1 MPLRRIASRPAQAWE
16 LPPVLPPNCLTQ
28 AVRHRRWPPN
38 ARQFVTTVY
47 WPQDRTEGIEDLGS
61 PQRAYGPDRCPSP
74 SAPKRSGPFFGFK
87 TCLAPVLAVAQMRGI
102 VRPDGIVCSP
112 LNRYEIVA
120 ASPNARDGRPTAA
133 YRPFRSVSPPVRAGC
148 VSGHRPCLG
157 PVLSELPCGFF
168 GAIERN
174 GDYVSRAVLKS
185 PRDQPSQLGR

>member
-38 ARQFVTTVY
+38 ARQFVTTVC
-47 WPQDRTEGIEDLGS
+47 WPKIAQRVSRTSAPPKEPTVPIAALPPVPPSGRDHSLGS
-61 PQRAYGPDRCPSP
+61 RRAY
-74 SAPKRSGPFFGFK
+74 
-87 TCLAPVLAVAQMRGI
+87 APVLAVAQMRGI

-120 ASPNARDGRPTAA
+120 ASPSARDGRPTAA

-157 PVLSELPCGFF
+157 PVLSELSCGFF

-174 GDYVSRAVLKS
+174 GDYVCRAVLKS